1 MPVMDYGAMR
11 SGGGGAAGPGKAT
24 AMRLRPQLRRARL
37 ATSTPELSL
46 AEEWTDPGRQTDS
59 DRQAERC

>member
-1 MPVMDYGAMR
+1 MPVMDYGATR

-24 AMRLRPQLRRARL
+24 AMRLRRARL

>member
-1 MPVMDYGAMR
+1 MDFGAMR
-11 SGGGGAAGPGKAT
+11 SGGGGPDAAGPGRAT
-24 AMRLRPQLRRARL
+24 AVRLRPQLRRARL

-46 AEEWTDPGRQTDS
+46 AEAWTDPVRQTDS

>member
-1 MPVMDYGAMR
+1 MDFGATR
-11 SGGGGAAGPGKAT
+11 SGGRRGDRGRPWKAT
-24 AMRLRPQLRRARL
+24 AMHLRPQLRRARL

-46 AEEWTDPGRQTDS
+46 TEAWTDPGRQTDS